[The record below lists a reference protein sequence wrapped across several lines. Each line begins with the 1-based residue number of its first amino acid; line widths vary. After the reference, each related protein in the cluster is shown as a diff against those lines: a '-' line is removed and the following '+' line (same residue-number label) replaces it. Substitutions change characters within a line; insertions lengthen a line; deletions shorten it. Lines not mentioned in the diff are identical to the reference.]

1 MKYFCNI
8 CVIFY
13 STHCKNIF
21 FIFYKTNS
29 LLQIVYKKW
38 NKEILNSFK
47 TSYTNSSTEGKNN
60 KIKVIK
66 RIAYG
71 YKNLD
76 NFRNRIKLMDLKV

>member
-1 MKYFCNI
+1 M
-8 CVIFY
+8 
-13 STHCKNIF
+13 
-21 FIFYKTNS
+21 
-29 LLQIVYKKW
+29 YKKW

>member
-1 MKYFCNI
+1 MFRNWLDNALSCTIDEMK
-8 CVIFY
+8 
-13 STHCKNIF
+13 TAAE
-21 FIFYKTNS
+21 T
-29 LLQIVYKKW
+29 LLKW